1 MAKKNENKRCPLQK
15 ECGRKCEH
23 VGAELKCD
31 YYRVNGIGDN
41 TIPDQEE
48 LRAQI
53 ERLKANEDF
62 EAELAALPD
71 EEEET
76 PTAENRLVY
85 LPIGELY
92 PHPDNPRKDLG
103 DLEELAESIKAKG
116 VMQNLTVVR
125 GHYITDEEYQKL
137 NAEYSNNPTEEIREL
152 LNCAAHHR
160 PVEGGYTVII
170 GHRRMGAS
178 KLAGLTELPC
188 VIVEMS
194 AQDQIG
200 TMLLENM
207 QRSDLT
213 VYEQAT
219 AFQMMFDF
227 GESIESI
234 SEKTGFSKTTIR
246 RRMKMTELN
255 QDTLK
260 KVSERQ
266 LSLMDFDRLSEIED
280 IKERNKVL
288 AQIGT
293 NNFENALATAIS
305 EQKKKANQKRWLEE
319 LKKYNATKI
328 PDKDKW
334 DSTKYVT
341 LPYCSISADPVE
353 KLKELFDGEGP
364 FYYCMDKW
372 GSIYLRKGKTQAE
385 TDEAM
390 ARQMEREQRDE
401 RNRQIRAALD
411 EAFERAYTLRY
422 DFVKGLSETAAKK
435 NIATI
440 AGFTAALGYG
450 QNIDFESE
458 VFADLMKFDVPK
470 DPEDPEYDDEDA
482 AEKAF
487 AEAATNSPYYALL
500 VIAYVLSD
508 DSKRSNCYDW
518 SYNYRRSVDLEHLYD
533 FLTALGYEM
542 SDEERELLNGE
553 SDLYV
558 KPTPPAEIASA
569 SDEDEPLDLEEEE
582 VDEDDLF
589 DDEDE
594 DPTDDETPEPE
605 KDVVEQLKEMYGAD
619 E

>member
-1 MAKKNENKRCPLQK
+1 MAKKNTNTETTENVEKK
-15 ECGRKCEH
+15 
-23 VGAELKCD
+23 
-31 YYRVNGIGDN
+31 
-41 TIPDQEE
+41 
-48 LRAQI
+48 
-53 ERLKANEDF
+53 
-62 EAELAALPD
+62 
-71 EEEET
+71 
-76 PTAENRLVY
+76 LVY
-85 LPIGELY
+85 IPITELH

-103 DLEELAESIKAKG
+103 DLSELAESIKVKG
-116 VMQNLTVVR
+116 VMQNLTVVPFR
-125 GHYITDEEYQKL
+125 SRT
-137 NAEYSNNPTEEIREL
+137 NPKFNGAGR
-152 LNCAAHHR
+152 
-160 PVEGGYTVII
+160 YTVII
-170 GHRRMGAS
+170 GHRRLGAA

-188 VIVEMS
+188 VITDMS
-194 AQDQIG
+194 EQEQIA

-213 VYEQAT
+213 AYEQAQG
-219 AFQMMFDF
+219 FQMMIDF
-227 GESIESI
+227 GDSVDGIA
-234 SEKTGFSKTTIR
+234 EKTGFSKSTVR
-246 RRMKMTELN
+246 RRLKMAELN

-266 LSLMDFDRLSEIED
+266 ISLMDFDRLSEIED

-293 NNFENALATAIS
+293 NNFENALAQAIS

-319 LKKYNATKI
+319 LAKYNATEI
-328 PDKDKW
+328 SDKDKW

-353 KLKELFDGEGP
+353 KLKELFDGDGP

-435 NIATI
+435 HIATI

-487 AEAATNSPYYALL
+487 ADEAAKSPYYALF
-500 VIAYVLSD
+500 VNAYVLSND
-508 DSKRSNCYDW
+508 NKRSNCYDW
-518 SYNYRRSVDLEHLYD
+518 NYNYSRSVNLEHLYD

-558 KPTPPAEIASA
+558 KPTTPAESAST
-569 SDEDEPLDLEEEE
+569 SDEDEPLDLEEEA
-582 VDEDDLF
+582 VDEDDIF

-594 DPTDDETPEPE
+594 DPADNETPESE
-605 KDVVEQLKEMYGAD
+605 KNVVEQLKEMYGVD

>member
-1 MAKKNENKRCPLQK
+1 MAKKRTNPVNTETM
-15 ECGRKCEH
+15 
-23 VGAELKCD
+23 VG
-31 YYRVNGIGDN
+31 V
-41 TIPDQEE
+41 
-48 LRAQI
+48 
-53 ERLKANEDF
+53 
-62 EAELAALPD
+62 
-71 EEEET
+71 
-76 PTAENRLVY
+76 ENRVGELGRVGQGEFGKLVY
-85 LPIGELY
+85 IPISELY

-116 VMQNLTVVR
+116 VMQNLTVVK
-125 GHYITDEEYQKL
+125 GHYLTVEEYVAMCKAEGMTKEVAKNMYSRE
-137 NAEYSNNPTEEIREL
+137 NAY
-152 LNCAAHHR
+152 ADD
-160 PVEGGYTVII
+160 GYTVII

-200 TMLLENM
+200 TMLLENI

-227 GESIESI
+227 GESVESI
-234 SEKTGFSKTTIR
+234 AEKTGFSQTTIR

-266 LSLMDFDRLSEIED
+266 LSLMDFDRLSKIED
-280 IKERNKVL
+280 IKERNEVL

-293 NNFENALATAIS
+293 NNFENALARAIS
-305 EQKKKANQKRWLEE
+305 EQKKKAQQMRWLEE
-319 LKKYNATKI
+319 LAKYNATEI

-334 DSTKYVT
+334 DSTKYVL
-341 LPYCSISADPVE
+341 LPYCSISADPVK
-353 KLKELFDGEGP
+353 KLKELFEGEEP
-364 FYYCMDKW
+364 FYYCMDQW

-385 TDEAM
+385 NDEAM
-390 ARQMEREQRDE
+390 ARQMESKQRDE

-435 NIATI
+435 HIATI
-440 AGFTAALGYG
+440 AGFIAALGYG

-487 AEAATNSPYYALL
+487 ADAAAQSPYYAML
-500 VIAYVLSD
+500 VTAYVMFD
-508 DSKRSNCYDW
+508 DSKRYNCYDW
-518 SYNYRRSVDLEHLYD
+518 DYRYQESKHLERLYN

-542 SDEERELLNGE
+542 SDEERELLHGE

-558 KPTPPAEIASA
+558 KPS
-569 SDEDEPLDLEEEE
+569 EDNE
-582 VDEDDLF
+582 
-589 DDEDE
+589 
-594 DPTDDETPEPE
+594 
-605 KDVVEQLKEMYGAD
+605 GR
-619 E
+619 